1 MAPRLLALVVAA
13 AAGAA
18 GCLGPS
24 GGGAERSGMN
34 GAPAADRVQRSA
46 LDVRLEALSEPRPER
61 AAAGRNPFR
70 FGDRAAG
77 PPTPT
82 APVDRQ
88 VRAGSRAAP
97 PSPLR
102 LIGVVD
108 APESAGPIAVLAD
121 GAGVF
126 QGRVGDTVAGRYR
139 IIRIAADT
147 VEVELLVAGGQ
158 RILRL
163 DGLPESGTP

>member
-1 MAPRLLALVVAA
+1 MAPRLLALVAA
-13 AAGAA
+13 AAAA

-24 GGGAERSGMN
+24 GGTAERNGMN
-34 GAPAADRVQRSA
+34 GAPAADRVQRSV

-70 FGDRAAG
+70 FGDRAAD
-77 PPTPT
+77 PRL
-82 APVDRQ
+82 APVAAVERQ
-88 VRAGSRAAP
+88 VGARPRAAP
-97 PSPLR
+97 PPLR

-108 APESAGPIAVLAD
+108 APESAGSIAVLAD

-147 VEVELLVAGGQ
+147 VEVEQLVAGGQ

-163 DGLPESGTP
+163 DGLPENGTP

>member
-1 MAPRLLALVVAA
+1 MAPRLFALVVTT

-24 GGGAERSGMN
+24 VGGAEWSGMN
-34 GAPAADRVQRSA
+34 GAPAADRVQRGV
-46 LDVRLEALSEPRPER
+46 LDVRIEALSEPRPER

-77 PPTPT
+77 PRP
-82 APVDRQ
+82 APVAAVERQ
-88 VRAGSRAAP
+88 VRARPRAASP
-97 PSPLR
+97 PLR

-121 GAGVF
+121 GDGVF

-139 IIRIAADT
+139 IVRIAGDT
-147 VEVELLVAGGQ
+147 VEVEQLVAGGQ
-158 RILRL
+158 RMLRL

>member
-1 MAPRLLALVVAA
+1 MPRLLALVIATA
-13 AAGAA
+13 TA

-24 GGGAERSGMN
+24 GSGAEQSGMN

-46 LDVRLEALSEPRPER
+46 LDVRLEALSEPRPKR
-61 AAAGRNPFR
+61 IAAGRNPFR

-77 PPTPT
+77 PRP
-82 APVDRQ
+82 AAVERQ
-88 VRAGSRAAP
+88 VRARPRAASP
-97 PSPLR
+97 PLR

-121 GAGVF
+121 GDGVF

-139 IIRIAADT
+139 IVRIAADT
-147 VEVELLVAGGQ
+147 VEVEQLVAGGQ